1 MRSTRPLREWRV
13 RGVPPNPGG
22 WLTQAARHN
31 ALDRLRRE
39 TRYRDKL
46 ALLAEPEPSAGRD
59 GGRGERRRAA
69 CRCCSDAVT
78 PRSRRM
84 RSSP

>member
-1 MRSTRPLREWRV
+1 MPSSRRCASGACAASRRIPAA
-13 RGVPPNPGG
+13 

-46 ALLAEPEPSAGRD
+46 ALLAEPDVVEPIAAGD
-59 GGRGERRRAA
+59 GDADERLAAAVRMLSPRA
-69 CRCCSDAVT
+69 R
-78 PRSRRM
+78 RRM